1 MPEKWRRGSW
11 RRCCYCKGLELLV
24 NAMRSYSGIEELD
37 QDAVDLQALPLV
49 PMLSSVW
56 LNGLKML
63 FAQSFGLAQGDG
75 GERGVISRMMPRA
88 IGAMVW

>member
-1 MPEKWRRGSW
+1 MAYLKVAYAGEVAAGIMAALLVLQ
-11 RRCCYCKGLELLV
+11 GLELLV

-56 LNGLKML
+56 LNGLKIL
-63 FAQSFGLAQGDG
+63 FAQSFGLAGQEGSAG
-75 GERGVISRMMPRA
+75 
-88 IGAMVW
+88 